1 MNRNARHLI
10 QRLPLRS
17 CSGQLSS
24 RLTCTLSSQK
34 DLGGVPRALLRN
46 VPSFNLQETQR
57 AILNAVVL
65 ICKKHSALH
74 SVKAQKIAF
83 KIYLLVFT
91 PLMVLEDI

>member
-1 MNRNARHLI
+1 MNRNARHLF
-10 QRLPLRS
+10 QWLPLK
-17 CSGQLSS
+17 SGWIQLNS

-34 DLGGVPRALLRN
+34 DLGGVPRTLLKT

-83 KIYLLVFT
+83 KSYLLIFT
-91 PLMVLEDI
+91 PLMALEGI